1 MVILQTWVTPRHLL
15 CHLIDISYIFFNN
28 FKMLMKNNHI
38 FQSDAPRRYRCH
50 LRDASDTKMGLDIAL
65 LIAQNI
71 LQNLQLTLGLQDF
84 QGMWCI
90 SKIKC

>member
-1 MVILQTWVTPRHLL
+1 
-15 CHLIDISYIFFNN
+15 
-28 FKMLMKNNHI
+28 MKNNHI

>member
-1 MVILQTWVTPRHLL
+1 
-15 CHLIDISYIFFNN
+15 
-28 FKMLMKNNHI
+28 MKNIHI
-38 FQSDAPRRYRCH
+38 FQSDAPQGYRCH
-50 LRDASDTKMGLDIAL
+50 LRDASDIKMGLHFGL
-65 LIAQNI
+65 LIKQNI

>member
-1 MVILQTWVTPRHLL
+1 
-15 CHLIDISYIFFNN
+15 
-28 FKMLMKNNHI
+28 MKNNHI

-65 LIAQNI
+65 LIKQNI
-71 LQNLQLTLGLQDF
+71 LQDLQLILGLQGF
-84 QGMWCI
+84 QSMWCI